1 MGMIYSRD
9 VGREARCLHKLV
21 LREFPFNSESD
32 LSLSLK
38 GQEEGAA
45 GTGGPFDRQ
54 SDEKARG
61 WVPCLK

>member
-1 MGMIYSRD
+1 MLG
-9 VGREARCLHKLV
+9 GRQGVWQKLV
-21 LREFPFNSESD
+21 LHEFPFNSESD

-45 GTGGPFDRQ
+45 GTAGPFDRQ